1 MIFGSTIKLSPFR
14 VAGLTAREMQL
25 STESS
30 LDVYK
35 CSTTTPAAA
44 AAAPTTATTSGTD
57 TDTEL
62 VLVLVLILNLILML
76 YC

>member
-30 LDVYK
+30 VYK

-44 AAAPTTATTSGTD
+44 AAAPY
-57 TDTEL
+57 
-62 VLVLVLILNLILML
+62 
-76 YC
+76 YCYYQWC